1 MIDIESLIAQS
12 AAKINERHGGRD
24 VLHGERAPTA
34 YWDAII
40 ENGLHLAW
48 ASEEAGGFGAELSE
62 VAGAIWNMT
71 PAPVPFVETLIAN
84 KLLELG
90 GLELAE
96 GTASV
101 AMGVADG
108 ALIIPFANAV
118 DDVVLFADGQI
129 MQYKSK
135 DLEFHSID
143 SLSPDT
149 DGVAD
154 FSKANPINNMQ
165 TNISRF
171 SIEAIILTLRC
182 VQMAAVMD
190 GALSLSI
197 DHVSAREQFGR
208 PLSKF
213 QAIQHQLAEAASQ
226 VAAANMAAS
235 QACAALSQDIES
247 AWHEAVIAKVQISD
261 SVESAT
267 SAFQQVHGAIGYTME
282 YDLHHYTRRLWA
294 WRDALGNEHL
304 WVKKLGDDLA
314 SKDKDQLWQGVT
326 TGVWQ
331 S

>member
-12 AAKINERHGGRD
+12 AAKIHERNGGREL
-24 VLHGERAPTA
+24 LHGEIAPNS

-48 ASEEAGGFGAELSE
+48 ASEESGGFGADLSE

-71 PAPVPFVETLIAN
+71 PAPLPFVETLIAN

-96 GTASV
+96 ERASF
-101 AMGVADG
+101 AIGAADG
-108 ALIIPFANAV
+108 THIIPFAQQV
-118 DDVVLFADGQI
+118 DDVVLFSEGQI
-129 MQYKSK
+129 AHYKSS
-135 DLEFHSID
+135 DLSGTALD

-154 FSKANPINNMQ
+154 FSKTNPINSAQ
-165 TNISRF
+165 TNISRPM
-171 SIEAIILTLRC
+171 IEAIILTLRS
-182 VQMAAVMD
+182 VQMAAALD

-213 QAIQHQLAEAASQ
+213 QAIQHQLAVAASQ

-235 QACAALSQDIES
+235 QACVALSNNIES

-261 SVESAT
+261 SIEGAT
-267 SAFQQVHGAIGYTME
+267 AAFQQVHGAIGYTME
-282 YDLHHYTRRLWA
+282 YDLHLHTRRLWA
-294 WRDALGNEHL
+294 WREALGTEHI
-304 WVKKLGDDLA
+304 WAQKLGDDLA
-314 SKDKDQLWQGVT
+314 QKDSDNLWRGVT
-326 TGVWQ
+326 TGAW
-331 S
+331 